1 MKNAC
6 IVLHNYRNV
15 PDPAMTNGI
24 VGAFLSGGYCFDRL
38 EFLPRNDI
46 GAFKQAVAEAKSFF
60 DNLVVVAEPEL
71 YSALRDQMELCYNT
85 SFLTQAIL
93 DAGQKVAV
101 LLPCGG
107 AGERIAREDAVP
119 FLERKYRERCD
130 RMVVRAVAV
139 PSDMLDAAL
148 REARSVSGDELIY
161 NVTESYRDLRIEII
175 YNINT
180 RKVTVDDV
188 MRIFAVRL
196 ADYIYAL
203 EDITL
208 AERLMQ
214 ALRVRKMNISV
225 AESFTG
231 GGIAKRLVEVPG
243 ISSVFYEGVTAYANG
258 AKQDRL
264 GVSPYTLKS
273 SGAVSDDAVYE
284 MALGLINT
292 GKCDLA
298 IATTGIAGPKSDGTQ
313 KPVGLCY
320 IGIGMRERIFVYKFQ
335 LAGDRRTVTETAI
348 NHALFLAYKQIK

>member
-119 FLERKYRERCD
+119 FLD
-130 RMVVRAVAV
+130 GFAPAAVADGWQLPNAEPV
-139 PSDMLDAAL
+139 VYDGQ
-148 REARSVSGDELIY
+148 V
-161 NVTESYRDLRIEII
+161 SYRF
-175 YNINT
+175 Y
-180 RKVTVDDV
+180 
-188 MRIFAVRL
+188 
-196 ADYIYAL
+196 
-203 EDITL
+203 
-208 AERLMQ
+208 
-214 ALRVRKMNISV
+214 
-225 AESFTG
+225 
-231 GGIAKRLVEVPG
+231 KR
-243 ISSVFYEGVTAYANG
+243 
-258 AKQDRL
+258 
-264 GVSPYTLKS
+264 
-273 SGAVSDDAVYE
+273 
-284 MALGLINT
+284 MW
-292 GKCDLA
+292 
-298 IATTGIAGPKSDGTQ
+298 
-313 KPVGLCY
+313 
-320 IGIGMRERIFVYKFQ
+320 
-335 LAGDRRTVTETAI
+335 
-348 NHALFLAYKQIK
+348 

>member
-71 YSALRDQMELCYNT
+71 YSTLRDQMELCYNT

-148 REARSVSGDELIY
+148 RELVGDFFQCGVCASGGMGAAVDQEDLLHSRSIFGRDYKIFFVTRCQQGSGTRMCQTCRDDGFRGAPAR
-161 NVTESYRDLRIEII
+161 R
-175 YNINT
+175 
-180 RKVTVDDV
+180 
-188 MRIFAVRL
+188 
-196 ADYIYAL
+196 
-203 EDITL
+203 
-208 AERLMQ
+208 
-214 ALRVRKMNISV
+214 
-225 AESFTG
+225 
-231 GGIAKRLVEVPG
+231 PG
-243 ISSVFYEGVTAYANG
+243 RWFLTAPA
-258 AKQDRL
+258 A
-264 GVSPYTLKS
+264 S
-273 SGAVSDDAVYE
+273 
-284 MALGLINT
+284 
-292 GKCDLA
+292 
-298 IATTGIAGPKSDGTQ
+298 
-313 KPVGLCY
+313 
-320 IGIGMRERIFVYKFQ
+320 
-335 LAGDRRTVTETAI
+335 
-348 NHALFLAYKQIK
+348 